1 MKLTDLKKLIRAAD
15 AMLERPVLEM
25 EAADRRAIID
35 CVADLRAACAEWE
48 CGRKEMAQ
56 GILNGALDELGM
68 FNAQRREAKAREG
81 VDYETARA
89 AA

>member
-1 MKLTDLKKLIRAAD
+1 MKLSDLKKLIRAAD
-15 AMLERPVLEM
+15 A
-25 EAADRRAIID
+25 ADRRAIIE
-35 CVADLRAACAEWE
+35 CVADLRHACAEWE
-48 CGRKEMAQ
+48 AGRKEMAQ
-56 GILNGALDELGM
+56 GILNGALDELEM